1 MISSP
6 PTAQTAAPPLRAPAA
21 SVESGSDRALIEALV
36 AGKPEAG
43 ELLYDRLIR
52 IVEWTVQRVLGRDRI
67 DHEDVVQS
75 AFEQIVITL
84 YRDSFARTCSLTSW
98 ACAVAS
104 RVALTELRASKRR
117 VRGLG
122 HAVDVWEVGVATEL
136 PDAERLA
143 VARQDLERV
152 RTALAQ
158 LKPDTAEILIL
169 YELGE
174 LPLADIARTLR
185 LSETAVQSRLS
196 RGRKELLERM
206 EALPGRTP

>member
-1 MISSP
+1 M
-6 PTAQTAAPPLRAPAA
+6 PA
-21 SVESGSDRALIEALV
+21 EFGSDRELIDALV

-52 IVEWTVQRVLGRDRI
+52 IVEWTVQRVLGRDRV
-67 DHEDVVQS
+67 DNEDVVQS

-84 YRDSFARTCSLTSW
+84 YRDSFARSCSLTSW

-117 VRGLG
+117 ARGFG
-122 HAVDVWEVGVATEL
+122 HTVDVWEVGVATDL

-143 VARQDLERV
+143 VARQDLGRV

-169 YELGE
+169 YELGD

-185 LSETAVQSRLS
+185 LSETAAQSRLS